1 MLLHRGRRGA
11 YSVLDVSS
19 SGVAALLAVAAGF
32 GGAVQI
38 AVQGRLGDRVGSLEA
53 VATASLIGAVVALV
67 VLVLARRSLAGV
79 GDALGSPKW
88 MLLGGVM
95 SALIILAITVAGPRI
110 GIVATTAVLIAA
122 QFTLATVIDRQ
133 GWFGV
138 ERVAVEWPRL
148 LGIVL
153 LFVGAALTL
162 RR

>member
-1 MLLHRGRRGA
+1 
-11 YSVLDVSS
+11 V
-19 SGVAALLAVAAGF
+19 
-32 GGAVQI
+32 
-38 AVQGRLGDRVGSLEA
+38 
-53 VATASLIGAVVALV
+53 LV
-67 VLVLARRSLAGV
+67 VARRSLGGV
-79 GDALGSPKW
+79 GDAIGSPKW

-122 QFTLATVIDRQ
+122 QFTLATIIDRN

-138 ERVAVEWPRL
+138 ERIAVSWPRL
-148 LGIVL
+148 AGIVL

>member
-1 MLLHRGRRGA
+1 
-11 YSVLDVSS
+11 VSS
-19 SGVAALLAVAAGF
+19 TGVAAVLALAAGF

-53 VATASLIGAVVALV
+53 VATASLIGAVVAFTVLLV
-67 VLVLARRSLAGV
+67 ARRSLAGV
-79 GDALGSPKW
+79 GDAIGSPKW

-122 QFTLATVIDRQ
+122 QFTLATVIDRN

-138 ERVAVEWPRL
+138 ERIAVSWPRL
-148 LGIVL
+148 AGILL
-153 LFVGAALTL
+153 LFAGAALTL

>member
-1 MLLHRGRRGA
+1 
-11 YSVLDVSS
+11 
-19 SGVAALLAVAAGF
+19 
-32 GGAVQI
+32 VQI

-53 VATASLIGAVVALV
+53 VGTASLIGALVALA
-67 VLVLARRSLAGV
+67 VLLMARRSLTGV
-79 GDALGSPKW
+79 GEALGSPKW

-122 QFTLATVIDRQ
+122 QFTLATIIDRN

-138 ERVAVEWPRL
+138 ERIAVTWPRL
-148 LGIVL
+148 LGIAL
-153 LFVGAALTL
+153 LFMGAALTL

>member
-1 MLLHRGRRGA
+1 
-11 YSVLDVSS
+11 VSS
-19 SGVAALLAVAAGF
+19 TGLAACLAFAAGL

-53 VATASLIGAVVALV
+53 LATASLIGAVIALG
-67 VLVLARRSLAGV
+67 VLLIARRSLTGI

-122 QFTLATVIDRQ
+122 QFTLATVIDRY

-138 ERVAVEWPRL
+138 ERIAVSWPRV
-148 LGIVL
+148 LGLAL
-153 LFVGAALTL
+153 LFAGAALTL

>member
-1 MLLHRGRRGA
+1 VNWPGF
-11 YSVLDVSS
+11 
-19 SGVAALLAVAAGF
+19 AALLAVAAGL

-53 VATASLIGAVVALV
+53 VATASLIGALVALT
-67 VLVLARRSLAGV
+67 VLLLARRSLAGV
-79 GDALGSPKW
+79 GDAFGSPKW

-110 GIVATTAVLIAA
+110 GIVTTTAVLIAA
-122 QFTLATVIDRQ
+122 QFTLATLIDRY

-138 ERVAVEWPRL
+138 ERIAVTWPRV
-148 LGIVL
+148 LGIGL
-153 LFVGAALTL
+153 LFAGAALTL

>member
-1 MLLHRGRRGA
+1 
-11 YSVLDVSS
+11 VSS
-19 SGVAALLAVAAGF
+19 TGLATLLAALAGL

-38 AVQGRLGDRVGSLEA
+38 AVQARLGDRVGSIEA
-53 VATASLIGAVVALV
+53 VATASLLGALVALA
-67 VLVLARRSLAGV
+67 VLLIARHSLSGI
-79 GDALGSPKW
+79 GDAMGSPKW

-110 GIVATTAVLIAA
+110 GIVATTAVIIAA
-122 QFTLATVIDRQ
+122 QFALAATIDRL

-138 ERVAVEWPRL
+138 EQIAVGWPRV
-148 LGIVL
+148 LGLAL

>member
-1 MLLHRGRRGA
+1 M
-11 YSVLDVSS
+11 SS
-19 SGVAALLAVAAGF
+19 TGLATLLALVAGL

-53 VATASLIGAVVALV
+53 VATASLIGAAIAIV
-67 VLVLARRSLAGV
+67 VLLLARRSFAGV
-79 GDALGSPKW
+79 GDAFEAPKW

-122 QFTLATVIDRQ
+122 QFMLATVIDRY
-133 GWFGV
+133 GLFGV
-138 ERVAVEWPRL
+138 ERIAVSWQRV
-148 LGIVL
+148 LGLAL

>member
-1 MLLHRGRRGA
+1 MNSSALAAML
-11 YSVLDVSS
+11 
-19 SGVAALLAVAAGF
+19 ALAAGL

-38 AVQGRLGDRVGSLEA
+38 AVQGRLGDRVGSIEA
-53 VATASLIGAVVALV
+53 MATASLIGAVIALGVLLVA
-67 VLVLARRSLAGV
+67 RQSLAGI
-79 GDALGSPKW
+79 GEAAGAPKW

-95 SALIILAITVAGPRI
+95 SAFIILAITVAGPRI

-122 QFTLATVIDRQ
+122 QFTLAAVIDKF

-138 ERVAVEWPRL
+138 KEIALSWPRV

-162 RR
+162 RRS